1 MWRVDGFKTKEDA
14 NAFAKQNGGMVLW
27 YKLTPKKGQ
36 ETDMAKDYRIAT
48 RATGIDCDEYPY
60 IVERYVK

>member
-1 MWRVDGFKTKEDA
+1 MWRVDGFKTKEEA
-14 NAFAKQNGGMVLW
+14 QEFSKKNGGMVLW
-27 YKLTPKKGQ
+27 YKLTPKRGC

-48 RATGIDCDEYPY
+48 QATGIDPEKYPY